1 MNEQTPGTWLRVSK
15 RLSITA
21 LVTGTLLNVGL
32 FASLWDQPAM
42 YWILVPLFVLAATGN
57 IFFAIVMPQW
67 LDRERCEDLRA
78 LLNFVVHGAIGVVC
92 EWSFASWLFV
102 PFIAALATVPPA
114 KAPWR
119 RLVATIVAVAVLALA
134 TGARV
139 VDVIAFC
146 GLGVFLH
153 AMIGAYLELA
163 NNLLRE
169 RDQADAELRA
179 ALQRAHAQERLASIG
194 RLAAEIAHEVNNP
207 MCYVTANTEQLLED
221 LAAERAL
228 SPVLA
233 EHRDVIVHETLDG
246 IRRVNAIVGNIRRFA
261 HGEPEQQ
268 VAFDLSEEVE
278 GVLRIARTQLAPD
291 RELRAEID
299 PGIWIVGLRGQLGQ
313 QVLNLIVNA
322 IDALPGPGGVRV
334 RLAVREG
341 MAELVVEDHTQS
353 FDIAA

>member
-1 MNEQTPGTWLRVSK
+1 MSDETPSTWLRVSK

-21 LVTGTLLNVGL
+21 QISGTLLNVGL

-42 YWILVPLFVLAATGN
+42 FWILVPLFVLASGCN
-57 IFFAIVMPQW
+57 MFIAIVMPQW

-78 LLNFVVHGAIGVVC
+78 LLNFAVHGAIGVLC
-92 EWSFASWLFV
+92 DWSFASWLFV

-119 RLVATIVAVAVLALA
+119 RLVATIVGIAVLALA
-134 TGARV
+134 TGARTA
-139 VDVIAFC
+139 DVIAFC
-146 GLGVFLH
+146 GLGVFTH
-153 AMIGAYLELA
+153 AMIGAYLDLA
-163 NNLLRE
+163 NKLLQERE
-169 RDQADAELRA
+169 RTDAELRA

-207 MCYVTANTEQLLED
+207 MCYVTTNTEQLLDD
-221 LAAERAL
+221 LSAERTL
-228 SPVLA
+228 SPALA

-246 IRRVNAIVGNIRRFA
+246 IRRVNAIVGDIRRFA

-291 RELRAEID
+291 RELRACID
-299 PGIWIVGLRGQLGQ
+299 PGIWIIGMRRQLGQ
-313 QVLNLIVNA
+313 NVLNLIVNA
-322 IDALPGPGGVRV
+322 MDAPGGVRV
-334 RLAVREG
+334 ALAVREG
-341 MAELVVEDHTQS
+341 VAELVVEDHKQS